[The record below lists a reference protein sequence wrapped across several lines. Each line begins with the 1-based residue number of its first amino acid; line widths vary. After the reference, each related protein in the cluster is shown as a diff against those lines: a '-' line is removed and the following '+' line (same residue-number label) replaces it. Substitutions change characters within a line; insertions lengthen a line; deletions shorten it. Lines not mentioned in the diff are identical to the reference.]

1 MAVTEG
7 QLLWQ
12 PSQEFVNNSNVSQYI
27 DWLRAK
33 SIVDCADYQELWR
46 WSVDD
51 VEAFWASLWDY
62 FQILSDTP
70 YEKVV
75 TSLEMKPGSRWFTGS
90 KVNFAEHVMR
100 HLQAGKPALHH
111 LSEIQEL
118 ESVDGAELASK
129 IRRVATAMRQ
139 LGVKSGDKVC
149 CLMPNIPETVVAMMA
164 AISIGAV
171 WSNAAPEFGNQTILD
186 RFTQIKPKLLFV
198 ADGYPFGG
206 KKFKRT
212 EEIKTI
218 VEALGDSLE
227 HVVYLPY
234 LEPDNKEAPVP
245 SILWKSLL
253 EDEDPGA
260 NNFKFERVAHDHP
273 LWILFSSGTTGLPK
287 AIVHSH
293 VGALMELIKCMS
305 FHMDLKPDSV
315 GFFYTTTGWMM
326 FNAVVSMMLTGSA
339 VVLYDGNPAYPQP
352 DLLWKMAADSGTTMF
367 GASPTY
373 VQVMQK
379 LDIEP
384 GKLYDMSKLTSILV
398 GGAPST
404 PETFEWFY
412 KSVKEDLWVTS
423 QSGGTEIVSG
433 FVGATPTQ
441 AVYAGEIQTRML
453 GMNVESWSDDGKPL
467 VDEVGELIC
476 KTPFPSMPIYFLN
489 DDNDERYQSAYFD
502 DFPGVWRH
510 GDFIKINERGGCYI
524 YGRSDSTLNRY
535 GVRIGTAEIYRTVDF
550 LAEIA
555 DSLVVCIELPNG
567 NFFMPMFVQL
577 KADTELNEALINKIN
592 FELRTQG
599 SPRHVPDKIYAIPQ
613 VPYTLTGKKM
623 EVPVRKLLMGWPLE
637 KAGSRDIMKDPTA
650 IDFFL
655 DYVATT
661 EDYSLKLQKNG

>member
-1 MAVTEG
+1 MSVKEG
-7 QLLWQ
+7 QLLWT
-12 PSQEFVNNSNVSQYI
+12 PSAEFANNSNVSQYI
-27 DWLRAK
+27 DWLRSK
-33 SIVDCADYQELWR
+33 EIVDCADYQELWR
-46 WSVDD
+46 WSVDH
-51 VEAFWASLWDY
+51 VEAFWGSLWDY
-62 FQILSDTP
+62 FEIQSDTP
-70 YEKVV
+70 YDQVV
-75 TSLEMKPGSRWFTGS
+75 TSLEMKPGNEWFTGS
-90 KVNFAEHVMR
+90 RINFAEHVMR
-100 HLQAGKPALHH
+100 HLKAGKPALHH
-111 LSEIQEL
+111 LSEIQQL
-118 ESVDGAELASK
+118 ETVAGDELAAN
-129 IRRVATAMRQ
+129 IRKVATAMRK
-139 LGVKSGDKVC
+139 LGVEPGDSVC
-149 CLMPNIPETVVAMMA
+149 CLMPNIPETVVAMLA

-206 KKFKRT
+206 KTFKRS
-212 EEIKTI
+212 EEIKAI
-218 VEALGDSLE
+218 VAALDDCLE
-227 HVVYLPY
+227 QVVYLPY
-234 LEPDNKEAPVP
+234 LEPENQAAPVP
-245 SILWKSLL
+245 SILWQSLL
-253 EDEDPGA
+253 EGEDPGA
-260 NNFKFERVAHDHP
+260 DNFKFERVAHDHP
-273 LWILFSSGTTGLPK
+273 LWVLFSSGTTGLPK

-293 VGALMELIKCMS
+293 VGALMELTKCMS

-326 FNAVVSMMLTGSA
+326 FNAVIGMMLTGSA

-352 DLLWKMAADSGTTMF
+352 DLLWKMAADSGTTLF

-373 VQVMQK
+373 VQGMQK
-379 LDIEP
+379 LGVEP
-384 GKLYDMSKLTSILV
+384 GKLYDMSKLTTILV

-412 KSVKEDLWVTS
+412 QSVNPDLWVTS

-441 AVYAGEIQTRML
+441 PVHAGEIQTRML
-453 GMNVESWSDDGKPL
+453 GMDIESWSDEGKPL
-467 VDEVGELIC
+467 IGEVGELVC

-489 DDNDERYQSAYFD
+489 DTQGERYHSAYFD

-535 GVRIGTAEIYRTVDF
+535 GVRIGTAEIYRTVD
-550 LAEIA
+550 LIPEIA

-567 NFFMPMFVQL
+567 NFFMPMFVQMAAGHEL
-577 KADTELNEALINKIN
+577 TEELVAKIN
-592 FELRTQG
+592 SELRTNG
-599 SPRHVPDKIYAIPQ
+599 SPRHVPDKIQVVPQ

-637 KAGSRDIMKDPTA
+637 KAGSRDIMKDPQA

-661 EDYSLKLQKNG
+661 TDYSLDS